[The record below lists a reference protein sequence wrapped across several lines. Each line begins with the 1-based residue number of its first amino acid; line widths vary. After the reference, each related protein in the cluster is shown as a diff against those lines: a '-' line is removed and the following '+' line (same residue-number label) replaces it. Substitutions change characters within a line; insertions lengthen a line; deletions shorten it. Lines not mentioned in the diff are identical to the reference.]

1 MTSPEQVLAWIQTAQ
16 DRSRPELERQMAASN
31 VVAAVKAAVADT
43 KTNVAVLNLLPDR
56 SRQ

>member
-1 MTSPEQVLAWIQTAQ
+1 MTPPEQVLAWMQIAQ

-43 KTNVAVLNLLPDR
+43 KTNVAVLNLLPVR
-56 SRQ
+56 GER